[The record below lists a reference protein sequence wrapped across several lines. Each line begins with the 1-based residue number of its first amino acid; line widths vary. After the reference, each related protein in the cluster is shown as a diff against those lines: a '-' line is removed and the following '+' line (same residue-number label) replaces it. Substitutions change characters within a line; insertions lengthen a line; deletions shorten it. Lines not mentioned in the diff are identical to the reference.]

1 MNELHVNLILI
12 LTSYF
17 STSSCSNDLIK
28 GSSKNLYRRKY
39 IEIAFAGLDSDTF
52 VRTQKERKLKY
63 RLDISLPFSVMW
75 MHKSLFHQMVHDLKP
90 IPQKHWCLVTS
101 CKVGIPDH
109 TEE

>member
-1 MNELHVNLILI
+1 MNQLHVNLILI

-17 STSSCSNDLIK
+17 STSSCSNALMK

-52 VRTQKERKLKY
+52 VRTQEERKLKY

-90 IPQKHWCLVTS
+90 IPKKHWCLVTS